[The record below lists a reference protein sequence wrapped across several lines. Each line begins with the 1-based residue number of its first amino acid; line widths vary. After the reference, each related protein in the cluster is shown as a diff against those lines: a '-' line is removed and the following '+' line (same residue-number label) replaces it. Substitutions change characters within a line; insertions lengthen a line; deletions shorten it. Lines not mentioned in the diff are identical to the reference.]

1 MRYTRTVFHL
11 QRHQCIHQ
19 HISTTRNVVY
29 YVVSCPAQMFPSRFF
44 QEGPGQWVTLDSN
57 AIMAENEVCG
67 TKDPTFHRLLLDT
80 RFELPL
86 GSPSFTQL
94 AVLFCNFYQ
103 YMFY

>member
-1 MRYTRTVFHL
+1 
-11 QRHQCIHQ
+11 
-19 HISTTRNVVY
+19 
-29 YVVSCPAQMFPSRFF
+29 MFPCLVF

-86 GSPSFTQL
+86 GSPSLAKL
-94 AVLFCNFYQ
+94 AVLFCNLYQ
-103 YMFY
+103 YVFFFNDF